1 MKRVA
6 GTDLFEPGVIYEL
19 RCCIDSVWH
28 AFYVGETTNVQAR
41 KSQHVSASKSDTRLV
56 YQFIRE
62 TLEPNNIAWDL
73 FPVHDYGA
81 EGPTDLEH
89 EHIMTLLYDGV
100 RLKNMKKGSDVWMQ
114 QQIAIA
120 EDMRGRG
127 IRSYRKY
134 QHTLSLEAQERVAA
148 AKQAKWIEE
157 QQRSQLKYD
166 PMFESIKQKYLVS
179 VSSSQRSSNII
190 QQIQQERTVINAQ
203 EEELKKHK
211 NEREAK
217 KALDLAEIRARQQAA
232 WEAER
237 ARQIEAADRERARQR
252 KETLAQTFATAA
264 EEARQAALATARA
277 EAFAQAWP
285 EHQARLDAR
294 EQLKAELA
302 QSKRDNARYMREL
315 ERKSK

>member
-1 MKRVA
+1 MKRIA
-6 GTDLFEPGVIYEL
+6 NTDQFEPGVIYEL
-19 RCCIDSVWH
+19 RCQLGDHWH

-41 KSQHVSASKSDTRLV
+41 KSQHTSASKSDTRLV

-62 TLEPNNIAWDL
+62 TLAPNNIAWDL
-73 FPVHDYGA
+73 FPVEQYGA

-89 EHIMTLLYDGV
+89 EHIMALLHDGV

-134 QHTLSLEAQERVAA
+134 QHTLSLEAQQRVAA

-157 QQRSQLKYD
+157 QHRSQLKYD

-179 VSSSQRSSNII
+179 VSSMQRSSNII
-190 QQIQQERTVINAQ
+190 QQIQQERMVINVQ
-203 EEELKKHK
+203 EEEIKKHK
-211 NEREAK
+211 NERDAK
-217 KALDLAEIRARQQAA
+217 KTADIAKIRARQQAA
-232 WEAER
+232 WETER
-237 ARQIEAADRERARQR
+237 ARQTEAADRERARQR
-252 KETLAQTFATAA
+252 KETLAQTLATAA

-277 EAFAQAWP
+277 EAFAQEWP
-285 EHQARLDAR
+285 DHKARLDAR

-302 QSKRDNARYMREL
+302 QSKRDNARYMQEL
-315 ERKSK
+315 ERKRK